1 MNTGSVRIVFSS
13 EYCSASDEL
22 HQPCVKPSLF
32 LSDNLCFFPFRR
44 LSAPTAKTA
53 LSRRR
58 AAVPECCRKIRHNIR
73 KSLITARDVY
83 AYVRLCYW
91 LREKSRSLCRRSQIK
106 DFSRSGAFGGQY
118 AQIIL
123 AHQRP
128 ISPSTIYTH
137 WMRYMAAI
145 IIDALVFGKSLGLFK
160 PCE

>member
-1 MNTGSVRIVFSS
+1 MYLRKNIAVHRMNYTYPASSSLFFCRITFVFSHFAV
-13 EYCSASDEL
+13 CL
-22 HQPCVKPSLF
+22 LPQQ
-32 LSDNLCFFPFRR
+32 
-44 LSAPTAKTA
+44 
-53 LSRRR
+53 RRR
-58 AAVPECCRKIRHNIR
+58 SVDEGLLCLNAARKIRHNVR

-145 IIDALVFGKSLGLFK
+145 IIDALVLGKSLGLFK

>member
-1 MNTGSVRIVFSS
+1 MHRMNYISPTLRQALS
-13 EYCSASDEL
+13 
-22 HQPCVKPSLF
+22 F
-32 LSDNLCFFPFRR
+32 LSDNLFFFPISPFVC
-44 LSAPTAKTA
+44 SH
-53 LSRRR
+53 SRRR
-58 AAVPECCRKIRHNIR
+58 SVDEGLLCLNAARKIRHNIR

-128 ISPSTIYTH
+128 ISPSTIYTL

-145 IIDALVFGKSLGLFK
+145 IIDALVLGKSLRLFK